1 MIKLFLIL
9 LFTVFP
15 TICFSDYQWKLITK
29 SKNGDFYVDMETL
42 TIEGNKRFYLRLRD
56 YKEID
61 EYGERSNIIY
71 FETDCDSY
79 ESRFLT
85 DIYFEDHMGKGKS
98 KILNEVGDWI
108 IPKDGSVGQNFIKV
122 VCSLKK

>member
-1 MIKLFLIL
+1 
-9 LFTVFP
+9 
-15 TICFSDYQWKLITK
+15 
-29 SKNGDFYVDMETL
+29 VDMETL

-56 YKEID
+56 CKEID

-85 DIYFEDHMGKGKS
+85 DIYIS
-98 KILNEVGDWI
+98 RI
-108 IPKDGSVGQNFIKV
+108 IWVSENQKFLMK
-122 VCSLKK
+122 

>member
-1 MIKLFLIL
+1 MDL
-9 LFTVFP
+9 
-15 TICFSDYQWKLITK
+15 
-29 SKNGDFYVDMETL
+29 ETL

-71 FETDCDSY
+71 FDTDCDSY

-85 DIYFEDHMGKGKS
+85 DIYIS
-98 KILNEVGDWI
+98 RIIWVGENQ
-108 IPKDGSVGQNFIKV
+108 KFLMK
-122 VCSLKK
+122 

>member
-1 MIKLFLIL
+1 M
-9 LFTVFP
+9 
-15 TICFSDYQWKLITK
+15 
-29 SKNGDFYVDMETL
+29 DMETL

-56 YKEID
+56 CKEID

-85 DIYFEDHMGKGKS
+85 DIYIS
-98 KILNEVGDWI
+98 RI
-108 IPKDGSVGQNFIKV
+108 IWVSENQKFLMK
-122 VCSLKK
+122 

>member
-1 MIKLFLIL
+1 
-9 LFTVFP
+9 
-15 TICFSDYQWKLITK
+15 
-29 SKNGDFYVDMETL
+29 METNHQIKKWRFL
-42 TIEGNKRFYLRLRD
+42 CGFGNINDRRKQKVLFEIKD

-71 FETDCDSY
+71 FETNCDSY

>member
-1 MIKLFLIL
+1 MIRLFSIL
-9 LFTVFP
+9 LFTLFP
-15 TICFSDYQWKLITK
+15 IICFSDYQWKLITK

-85 DIYFEDHMGKGKS
+85 DIYFKDHMGK
-98 KILNEVGDWI
+98 
-108 IPKDGSVGQNFIKV
+108 
-122 VCSLKK
+122 